1 MNRQS
6 KKRMIRWPRA
16 FKTAEWQ
23 KFDEE
28 MDMVLEATAK
38 GDVEKRLRTMT
49 TIMVNMVAERFG
61 VKEKR
66 GAKQPYKKN
75 QRAAKIHNIRK
86 ESRALKK
93 RHKAGS
99 EEE

>member
-1 MNRQS
+1 M
-6 KKRMIRWPRA
+6 
-16 FKTAEWQ
+16 AEWQ

-38 GDVEKRLRTMT
+38 GNVEKRLWTMT
-49 TIMVNMVAERFG
+49 TIIVSMVAEKFG

-66 GAKQPYKKN
+66 GGKQPYKKN
-75 QRAAKIHNIRK
+75 QRTAKIHNIRK
-86 ESRALKK
+86 EFRALMK